1 MMSRQ
6 HTYLINGGTDD
17 AISPLDRGLHYGDGV
32 FRTFKVVDCLP
43 VNWPIQYQKLVSDCG
58 AIGIVCPS
66 AELLMADIQMLFDLD
81 ETAVA
86 KIMVT
91 RGIGERGYAPP
102 AITAPTRIVMKS
114 PMPVYPASHYEHG
127 VALYVCKTPV
137 AHQPVLAGVK
147 HLNRLENVLARA
159 ECRDP
164 AFVDGVMLDMLG
176 NVIECTSSNI
186 FVRKGNRLLTPS
198 LVKAGVA
205 GVTRQRVLDIAHYLQ
220 LTTETTDIVLDDVL
234 TADEVVI
241 CNSLYGVWQVRSLA
255 AQTWPLGKLAA
266 QLRELLSL

>member
-1 MMSRQ
+1 MNKQ
-6 HTYLINGGTDD
+6 HNYLINGGAEDV
-17 AISPLDRGLHYGDGV
+17 ISPLDRGLNYGDGV

-66 AELLMADIQMLFDLD
+66 AELLMADIQILFDLD

-86 KIMVT
+86 KMIIT
-91 RGIGERGYAPP
+91 RGVGERGYAPP
-102 AITAPTRIVMKS
+102 AVTAPTRIVLKS
-114 PMPVYPASHYEHG
+114 PLPVYPASHFNEG

-137 AHQPVLAGVK
+137 AHQPMLAGVK

-164 AFVDGVMLDMLG
+164 SFVDGVMLDVDG

-186 FVRKGNRLLTPS
+186 LVRKGNRLLTPS

-205 GVTRQRVLDIAHYLQ
+205 GVTRQRILDIAHYLQ
-220 LTTETTDIVLDDVL
+220 LTSETTELQLDDVL
-234 TADEVVI
+234 AADEVVI
-241 CNSLYGVWQVRSLA
+241 CNSLYGVWQVRSIA
-255 AQTWPLGKLAA
+255 THTWPIGQLAS